1 MGNYLNMPG
10 SDSRDMKSL
19 KAFKKIQLDD
29 VFKVFTDYYEN
40 GIYPRTSLNLE
51 EFDDMF
57 APIITTPPICYKK
70 LE

>member
-1 MGNYLNMPG
+1 ME
-10 SDSRDMKSL
+10 SL

-57 APIITTPPICYKK
+57 APIVNHPPQIYKK